1 MATANGGSLLRR
13 IREHYAALRPAERR
27 LADLILNFP
36 GEIAGY
42 SASELAAMA
51 KTSNAAVS
59 RFVQRIGLRNYEE
72 MRRLSRAGIDDG
84 SPHFFLHADDT
95 RGGGRSAADFYRDA
109 TIEALRH
116 TFSAIDETDVDALAA
131 AVRAA
136 PEVWIVGYRHAHFLA
151 AWLHWQVRHVRPR
164 VHLLPRAGSTYGEAL
179 ADAGKGDVVIAVALR
194 RRPRALGGVLAALRA
209 AGARIAVIGD
219 LSLTDDHGA
228 EWVFR
233 CDTRTA
239 TAVDN
244 HAAVLAAI
252 QLILDRI
259 IVRAGKD
266 AAARFARIDQIHDD
280 LDELGG

>member
-1 MATANGGSLLRR
+1 MTENNGGSLLKR
-13 IREHYAALRPAERR
+13 IRDHYAELRPAERR

-42 SASELAAMA
+42 SATELAGMA
-51 KTSNAAVS
+51 ETSNAAVS

-72 MRRLSRAGIDDG
+72 MRRLSREGIDGG
-84 SPHFFLHADDT
+84 SPHFFLHPGDT
-95 RGGGRSAADFYRDA
+95 RGKGSAAAFYRDT
-109 TIEALRH
+109 TIEALRR
-116 TFSAIDETDVDALAA
+116 TFAAIDETDVDKLAG
-131 AVRAA
+131 AVRTARN
-136 PEVWIVGYRHAHFLA
+136 VWIAGYRHAYFLA
-151 AWLHWQVRHVRPR
+151 GWLHWQVCHVRPR
-164 VHLLPRAGSTYGEAL
+164 VHLLPRAGSTYGETL
-179 ADAGKGDVVIAVALR
+179 ADVAEGDVAIAVALR
-194 RRPRALGGVLAALRA
+194 RRPRALAELLATLRA
-209 AGARIAVIGD
+209 AGARVAIIGD
-219 LSLTDDHGA
+219 LSLTDDHAA

-266 AAARFARIDQIHDD
+266 AAARFARIDQFHED
-280 LDELGG
+280 LGELGG